1 MIYEKSPI
9 NLKKLKTNFKLK
21 FFQDLFKSCGNTF
34 IDPNDEDDC
43 GVTQE
48 EKEDE
53 KKRKQTVRI
62 KNNDENTKS
71 EKKGGCC

>member
-1 MIYEKSPI
+1 
-9 NLKKLKTNFKLK
+9 
-21 FFQDLFKSCGNTF
+21 LFKSCGNKF
-34 IDPNDEDDC
+34 IDPNYEDDAQ
-43 GVTQE
+43 TQE

-62 KNNDENTKS
+62 KTNDEIPKT